1 MVRVILGKRAELG
14 KYWRLG
20 LPVPQALAPGTSPR
34 GARGGGY
41 PVSAVMGRRGGSARG
56 GGAPRARFLGGVP
69 FFLLLCLL
77 NNIE

>member
-1 MVRVILGKRAELG
+1 MVRVILVKRAELG

-20 LPVPQALAPGTSPR
+20 LPLAPGTSPR
-34 GARGGGY
+34 GARGGGH

-69 FFLLLCLL
+69 FFLLRLLCLL

>member
-20 LPVPQALAPGTSPR
+20 LPQALAPGTSPR
-34 GARGGGY
+34 GARGGGH

-69 FFLLLCLL
+69 FFLLRLLCLL